1 MTTARRLG
9 INVMNVCEL
18 ERYIEKYMS
27 KKKSLEHDGNAA
39 NNDNEDLN
47 KNDVSFNSSIIKK
60 DGEII
65 SMSQSLVKKSFEK
78 YSNTKSW
85 NFYYLLFIKKI
96 SEMFIKINLK
106 QFIS

>member
-39 NNDNEDLN
+39 NNDNEDMN
-47 KNDVSFNSSIIKK
+47 KNEINVSFNSSVLKK
-60 DGEII
+60 DGDMI

-78 YSNTKSW
+78 YSNTKSRQ
-85 NFYYLLFIKKI
+85 FFK
-96 SEMFIKINLK
+96 FRCIKIIVLLK
-106 QFIS
+106 VCF